1 MNYLTRNKEENLLV
15 AKQLNQLLADYHVYY
30 QKLRNFHWNIVGEN
44 FFELHEKFEEMY
56 TDARGKIDEIA
67 ERILTLQFHPVSR
80 YSRYLKISS
89 ISENSPFQTDR
100 DMIMILLEDHKKLL
114 YQMNVVINKAEKVH
128 DEGTIDLIG
137 GYIKDLEK
145 TSWMLNAWTK
155 SKVSQ
160 LKADIVLS

>member
-1 MNYLTRNKEENLLV
+1 MNYLTRNKEENLTI
-15 AKQLNQLLADYHVYY
+15 AKELNQLLADYHVYY

-44 FFELHEKFEEMY
+44 FFDLHDKFEDMY
-56 TDARGKIDEIA
+56 KDARGKIDEIA

-80 YSRYLKISS
+80 YSRYLKIAS
-89 ISENSPFQTDR
+89 ISETSPFQTDR
-100 DMIMILLEDHKKLL
+100 DMIFILLDDHKKLL
-114 YQMNVVINKAEKVH
+114 YQMNLIIDKAGKVK

-145 TSWMLNAWTK
+145 KSWMLNAWTK
-155 SKVSQ
+155 AKVQQ